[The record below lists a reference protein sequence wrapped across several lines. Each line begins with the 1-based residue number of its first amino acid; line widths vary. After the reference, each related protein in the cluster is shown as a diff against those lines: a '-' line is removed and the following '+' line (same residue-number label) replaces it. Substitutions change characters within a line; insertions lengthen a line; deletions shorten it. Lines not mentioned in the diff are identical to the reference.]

1 MDMVEINPS
10 LEIEKGPREDY
21 FGDEFQVT
29 IKLNKIV
36 NILYKRNLNSCF
48 SFRNYPV
55 RARKRYI
62 MIK

>member
-29 IKLNKIV
+29 IKLN
-36 NILYKRNLNSCF
+36 NS
-48 SFRNYPV
+48 
-55 RARKRYI
+55 
-62 MIK
+62 